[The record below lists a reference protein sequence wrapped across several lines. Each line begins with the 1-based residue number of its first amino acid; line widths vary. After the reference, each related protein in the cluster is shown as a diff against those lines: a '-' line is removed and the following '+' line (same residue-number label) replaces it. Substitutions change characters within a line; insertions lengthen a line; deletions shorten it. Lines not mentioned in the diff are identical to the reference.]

1 MAGNKKKKCAE
12 ADRARKK
19 YKTGDLLHLA
29 RRFLKK
35 MDNDNVS
42 LYACQ
47 ASFYFVM
54 GFPPMLLLML
64 TFLRFTPLT
73 EDMVLSVFSNMLNEQ
88 SMETVTSVV
97 SNIYQGSMA
106 SFSFALI
113 SVLWLAGGGMMGLI
127 NGLNSIH
134 SVHENRNYVMLRF
147 RSSLYAIILVGAFIV
162 AFAMLVAGMYF
173 RDMIA
178 DIFPFAADGRLTS
191 FFMIF
196 LTMMLLTGLFTL
208 LYVFLPNKRMNVSTQ
223 IYGALFT
230 TMSWSVFSFF
240 YSIYLSAASYRSL
253 LYGSLITLLVSLLW
267 LYVSIFLF
275 FLGAEVSAFLENPD
289 EFPF

>member
-1 MAGNKKKKCAE
+1 MAGNKKNRCADSECTQKKH
-12 ADRARKK
+12 
-19 YKTGDLLHLA
+19 KTGDLLHLA

-97 SNIYQGSMA
+97 SNIYQGSLA

-134 SVHENRNYVMLRF
+134 SVHENRNYVVLRF
-147 RSSLYAIILVGAFIV
+147 RSSLYAIILVIAFITS
-162 AFAMLVAGMYF
+162 FAMLVVGMYF
-173 RDMIA
+173 RDMIV

-275 FLGAEVSAFLENPD
+275 FLGAEVSAYLENPD
-289 EFPF
+289 DFPF